1 MILDEQDLRQGKK
14 FIVGTWEP
22 DYIVNAFSNDLKHI
36 PASEF
41 KSDDGRDFTALKF
54 VFFEDHTVEMTD
66 SSSGKS
72 EKGEWEQTSYG
83 EYRYTLNGFLDIPE
97 GFLKENVE
105 KLTVNENDLVFSLG
119 FLAVAL
125 KKTAEG
131 QITEVRDTGDRE
143 MSEADEAAVGIVG
156 KYEVVEAMAFL
167 GGEFK
172 RFPKEEVKADL
183 DKRLAAGEID
193 GEEVKD
199 TMKPFGAV
207 VEFTPD
213 HKVLTWMPLPEGVSE
228 EEIEEAVK
236 AGEILAVDGGMFAVE
251 EKKWKS
257 LDGKYYY
264 DTGEHRESFGETLS
278 SWDEIKTD
286 DNGRVEYGS
295 GMMLLKK
302 I

>member
-1 MILDEQDLRQGKK
+1 MILDEQDLRQGMK

-22 DYIVNAFSNDLKHI
+22 DYIVNAFSNDLAHI
-36 PASEF
+36 PASKF

-54 VFFEDHTVEMTD
+54 VFYEDHTVEMTD

-131 QITEVRDTGDRE
+131 QITEVRDIGDRE

-199 TMKPFGAV
+199 TMRTFDTV
-207 VEFTPD
+207 IEFTPG
-213 HKVLTWMPLPEGVSE
+213 HKVRTWMPLPEGVSDAE
-228 EEIEEAVK
+228 LREAVES
-236 AGEILAVDGGMFAVE
+236 GEILAVDGGMFAVE

-278 SWDEIKTD
+278 SWDELKTD
-286 DNGRVEYGS
+286 ENGRVEYGS
-295 GMMLLKK
+295 GMMMLKK

>member
-1 MILDEQDLRQGKK
+1 MILDEQDLRQGMK

-22 DYIVNAFSNDLKHI
+22 DYIVNAFSDDLKHI
-36 PASEF
+36 PANEF

-54 VFFEDHTVEMTD
+54 VFYEDHTVEMTD

-83 EYRYTLNGFLDIPE
+83 EYRYTLNAFLDVPE
-97 GFLKENVE
+97 GFLKENAE
-105 KLTVNENDLVFSLG
+105 KLTVTENDLVFSLG

-131 QITEVRDTGDRE
+131 QFTEVKDTGDRE
-143 MSEADEAAVGIVG
+143 MSEADLKANGVVG
-156 KYEVVEAMAFL
+156 KYEVAEAMAFL
-167 GGEFK
+167 GGDFK
-172 RFPKEEVKADL
+172 LFPKEEVKADL

-193 GEEVKD
+193 EEEVKD

-228 EEIEEAVK
+228 EEIKEAVK
-236 AGEILAVDGGMFAVE
+236 AGEILAAKDGMFAAE
-251 EKKWKS
+251 AKEWKS

-264 DTGEHRESFGETLS
+264 NTGEHRESFGETLS

-286 DNGRVEYGS
+286 ENGFVEYGS
-295 GMMLLKK
+295 GMMKLRK